1 VEDARIEPAWLSYQD
16 AVKYTSLGERTLRRI
31 VASGEIECRVYR
43 AGKSTAGRSRRL
55 ISKASLDRWIASLP
69 LSA

>member
-1 VEDARIEPAWLSYQD
+1 VEGDGIKPAWLSYQD

-43 AGKSTAGRSRRL
+43 ASKTAAGRSRRL